1 MVRYLDPEEHPE
13 GREEERREAR
23 MRRRNIRQNP
33 AEKLAR
39 MREHNGALTGTQAIE
54 AAREV
59 ALRQLDTRSRS
70 RHELHSAI
78 TNRGFSDAVANEVL
92 DRLENVGLIN
102 DAAYAAMIV
111 RERFALRGAVG
122 RAISEELKRKGISS
136 QNIAAAMEQIDA
148 DDEYEKALELA
159 QRKAKS
165 CHGLPRQK
173 ARNRLSGMLSRKGY
187 SPSVCARVV
196 KQVLDGWGSDAY
208 TEEDY
213 SEC

>member
-1 MVRYLDPEEHPE
+1 MVRYLDPEEHLE
-13 GREEERREAR
+13 GLEEERRQAR
-23 MRRRNIRQNP
+23 TRRKNTPQSP

-39 MREHNGALTGTQAIE
+39 MREHNSTLTGTQAIE

-111 RERFALRGAVG
+111 RDRFALRGAVG
-122 RAISEELKRKGISS
+122 RAIREELKRKGISS
-136 QNIAAAMEQIDA
+136 QNIDAAMAQIDT
-148 DDEYEKALELA
+148 DDEYERAVELA
-159 QRKAKS
+159 HRKLKS
-165 CHGLPRQK
+165 CRGLPRQK
-173 ARNRLSGMLSRKGY
+173 AWSRISGMLSRKGY
-187 SPSVCARVV
+187 SPSICARVITH
-196 KQVLDGWGSDAY
+196 VLDGWDADTY
-208 TEEDY
+208 MEEDAG
-213 SEC
+213 EC